1 MSRGFDA
8 EVPELLSFCSCCC
21 SCSSRIDVGT
31 TYEHYYTM
39 NVVMGHAVRFL
50 LPSSTLVTAKGKT
63 AVTVST
69 TAALRC

>member
-8 EVPELLSFCSCCC
+8 EFPELLSLCSC

-31 TYEHYYTM
+31 RYEPYYTM
-39 NVVMGHAVRFL
+39 NVVMGHAVRFS
-50 LPSSTLVTAKGKT
+50 LPSSTIVTAKGKT